1 MTFPFQAQRYESAP
15 PHQQQWT
22 PPFLASLS
30 FINSPFT
37 IEGIA
42 FSWWEYMMSGLVSQL
57 NFYHKIWGAVQLWQ
71 SEHCQE
77 KS

>member
-1 MTFPFQAQRYESAP
+1 MNQHRPISNNG
-15 PHQQQWT
+15 HHL
-22 PPFLASLS
+22 FLASLS
-30 FINSPFT
+30 FINTPFT

-42 FSWWEYMMSGLVSQL
+42 FSRWEYMMSGLVSQL
-57 NFYHKIWGAVQLWQ
+57 NFYHKIWSAVQLWQ